1 MRLLNTCL
9 VTLILLFFTATGKA
23 QLLMIRNFAPSYY
36 SSSTQNW
43 GVAEGFG
50 GQMFFGNNRGLLSY
64 DGDEWTLS
72 FVANYT
78 SVRSVLMSSDG
89 KLLYAGATDEFGYF
103 QMSGQSKQLV
113 YTSLSAQLPHPFKS
127 GEIWHI
133 KTVGHMT
140 YFQSKGA
147 VFVFRDNRYV
157 STVKFEESL
166 ENIFTVSGRVLAD
179 TDRGLYEIDDGRAE
193 LLPGTTQLN
202 GKKVRGI
209 APYGKQ
215 WLMITERD
223 GLFLYDG
230 TNCHPFDDSL
240 SQFLKQSNVFCAE
253 VHGSTVAFGT
263 VKGGLAVANFA
274 TGERHFANVLTGL
287 QNKPCYR

>member
-103 QMSGQSKQLV
+103 QMSGQSK
-113 YTSLSAQLPHPFKS
+113 
-127 GEIWHI
+127 
-133 KTVGHMT
+133 
-140 YFQSKGA
+140 
-147 VFVFRDNRYV
+147 
-157 STVKFEESL
+157 
-166 ENIFTVSGRVLAD
+166 
-179 TDRGLYEIDDGRAE
+179 
-193 LLPGTTQLN
+193 
-202 GKKVRGI
+202 
-209 APYGKQ
+209 
-215 WLMITERD
+215 
-223 GLFLYDG
+223 
-230 TNCHPFDDSL
+230 
-240 SQFLKQSNVFCAE
+240 
-253 VHGSTVAFGT
+253 
-263 VKGGLAVANFA
+263 
-274 TGERHFANVLTGL
+274 
-287 QNKPCYR
+287 